1 MGQNRRYDVI
11 GRDIERG
18 DRERDKRGTVIGLS
32 TDEVRATGR
41 RREAREPIPVT
52 AHVQFQIAHVEPRE
66 VEAVAIAWTGSAVL
80 VRWSGP
86 AGHQHHAWIYA
97 AAVRRRDLRKQLRLR
112 W

>member
-1 MGQNRRYDVI
+1 MGQNRRYDLI

-32 TDEVRATGR
+32 IDEVRATGR

-66 VEAVAIAWTGSAVL
+66 VELSRSPGRIRRCWCAGTAPQVTNIMRGST
-80 VRWSGP
+80 P
-86 AGHQHHAWIYA
+86 
-97 AAVRRRDLRKQLRLR
+97 LR
-112 W
+112 